1 VKTVALVLTAL
12 HLLVPQMAKGGGA
25 AKPSLAVYKACPG
38 VVQGVYY
45 YRGKTR
51 LWERKLGLTP
61 SKSNF
66 NAAIVHS
73 CKYTIWVAHQW
84 AKKAHKAHHKYVVYL
99 HQQALLYSDPEYAI
113 CSVFG
118 PYCDQ
123 AKKVALCEGGYD
135 PNAHNG
141 QYLGTF
147 QMGSH
152 ERRLYGHGSTVLAQA
167 QAAWRYFVA
176 SNKSWG
182 PWQCKPY

>member
-1 VKTVALVLTAL
+1 MKTAALVVTAL
-12 HLLVPQMAKGGGA
+12 QLLVPQMAKGGGA
-25 AKPSLAVYKACPG
+25 AKPNLAVYKACPG

-99 HQQALLYSDPEYAI
+99 HQQAIIQNDPESAI
-113 CSVFG
+113 CAVFG
-118 PYCDQ
+118 SHCSE
-123 AKKVALCEGGYD
+123 AVAVASCESGLSV
-135 PNAHNG
+135 NAVNG
-141 QYLGTF
+141 QYLGLF
-147 QMGSH
+147 QMGSS
-152 ERRLYGHGSTVLAQA
+152 ERAIYGHGPDAYSQA
-167 QAAWRYFVA
+167 QAAYRYYSVA
-176 SNKSWG
+176 GWG
-182 PWQCKPY
+182 PWQCQPY